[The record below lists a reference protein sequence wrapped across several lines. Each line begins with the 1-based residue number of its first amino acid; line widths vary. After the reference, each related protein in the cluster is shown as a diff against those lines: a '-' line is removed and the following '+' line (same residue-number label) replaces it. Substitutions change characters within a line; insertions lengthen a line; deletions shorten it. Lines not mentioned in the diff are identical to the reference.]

1 MTTSLY
7 TRLLRR
13 FQPERFH
20 SSRRDVLRLGAAT
33 AATLLLSGPAY
44 AWRRPGS
51 AGKRVVVIGAGF
63 SGLACAH
70 ELLAAGYDVTVL
82 EATNRVGG
90 RVLSLNDFIPGKNV
104 EGGAELIG
112 SNHLNWVAYA
122 EKFHLEFLDVSECE
136 DCEMPVVLGGKRI
149 PADALEKLTHDMD
162 TAFSRM
168 NEDAKDVNDY
178 EPWKTPKAVELD
190 NRSAADWAKELDV
203 SPTAKLG
210 VLATLLADNGA
221 LPSRQSYLGN
231 LTQVKGGG
239 LEKYWTDSEVYRCKG
254 GNDQLAKKLA
264 ESVGKERIALNVACQ
279 SINMKGNKVIITG
292 RDGRT
297 IECDDVVMAISPAV
311 WGKIQIE
318 PGLPEGLK
326 PQMGSNIKYLMH
338 LKKKFWEEK
347 KLASDSLSDGDVNMT
362 WEGTDGQWG
371 ADAQKSGEDACMVGF
386 SGGPAADACMAAMG
400 EGLDKFYAERLESV
414 YPGYKDNFVKARLMP
429 WPKFQ
434 WVGAGYSFPAP
445 GQVTTVGPML
455 RKGFGNLHFASEAA
469 SYRFVGYM
477 EGALDAGVM
486 LAKRL
491 AERDGLVKAA
501 PKADQKEEAKQKA
514 EPKKEL
520 VPAGAK

>member
-7 TRLLRR
+7 ARLLRQ
-13 FQPERFH
+13 FQPERFNAT
-20 SSRRDVLRLGAAT
+20 RREALKITAAT
-33 AATLLLSGPAY
+33 AGGLLLSGPAY
-44 AWRRPGS
+44 AFARPRS

-70 ELLAAGYDVTVL
+70 ELRAVGYDVTIL

-90 RVLSLNDFIPGKNV
+90 RVLSLSDFIPGKNV

-136 DCEMPVVLGGKRI
+136 ECESPVILGGKRV
-149 PADALEKLTHDMD
+149 PKDELEKLTHDMD

-168 NEDAKDVNDY
+168 NEDAKAVDDY
-178 EPWKTPKAVELD
+178 EPWKTPNAVELD
-190 NRSAADWAKELDV
+190 NRSSAAWAKELDV

-210 VLATLLADNGA
+210 VLAQLLADNGA
-221 LPSRQSYLGN
+221 PPSRQSYLGN
-231 LTQVKGGG
+231 LAQVKGGG

-254 GNDQLAKKLA
+254 GNDQLARKLA
-264 ESVGKERIALNVACQ
+264 EAVGKERIALNVACQ
-279 SINMKGNKVIITG
+279 SIEQKGDRMVVTG

-297 IECDDVVMAISPAV
+297 IECDDVVLAISPAV
-311 WGKIQIE
+311 WHKIQIA
-318 PGLPEGLK
+318 PGLPEALK

-338 LKKKFWEEK
+338 LKKKFWEEG
-347 KLASDSLSDGDVNMT
+347 KLAPDSLSDGEVNMT

-371 ADAQKSGEDACMVGF
+371 ADAQKGGEDACMVGF
-386 SGGPAADACMAAMG
+386 SGGPSADACMAAMG
-400 EGLDKFYAERLESV
+400 EGLDKFYAERLEPV

-491 AERDGLVKAA
+491 AERDGLVKLE
-501 PKADQKEEAKQKA
+501 PKGEKKDDAKPKA

-520 VPAGAK
+520 APAGTK